1 MAPPLHPDVEPLAFL
16 LGTWLGEGRGEYP
29 TIEPFAYGEEI
40 RFSHVGK
47 PFLAYTQRTWA
58 LEDERPLHSE
68 MGYWRPKPEG
78 AVELMLSHPTGIVEV
93 ETGTIAGHDIELAT
107 VSLGLAPT
115 AKQVDRL
122 ERSFHVEADLLRYE
136 LRMAAVG
143 VPLTHHLSAELRRV
157 DA

>member
-1 MAPPLHPDVEPLAFL
+1 METLRPWYVRSMAPPLHPDVEPLAFL

-58 LEDERPLHSE
+58 LDDERPLHSE

-78 AVELMLSHPTGIVEV
+78 AV
-93 ETGTIAGHDIELAT
+93 ELAT

-122 ERSFHVEADLLRYE
+122 ERSFHVEGDLLGYE

-143 VPLTHHLSAELRRV
+143 VPLTHHLSAELRRF
-157 DA
+157 DG